1 MPAWAAIRAYLD
13 SGSRAHSGP
22 GPLLFWTPAGPV
34 TVTATLEAI
43 SRGEQP
49 LVRVTLQSD
58 LAHSTAEPP
67 AEPPAPTMAAT
78 AGTPRPPP
86 LDFKQHADPALR
98 DGAAAKL
105 AHELR
110 TPLSAIVSLAEIMR
124 DERLGAMGN
133 PRYKAYAA
141 DIHDTARHTLDLIGA
156 MLDVDRD
163 EANATGR
170 AAHPRLELDN
180 VDLNDI
186 AKRCASAM
194 QPIAARGGVAIA
206 LAPSD
211 DVKAVHADRRAIRQI
226 ILNVLSN
233 ALRFTPTGGRITL
246 ATARRNDG
254 TVELSVADTGSGM
267 DPADIARVLAGTT
280 TAAAPPRTRLA
291 GEHAG
296 FGFGLPLVR
305 ELAEAHGGS
314 LDIESVP
321 EHGTRVVVTLPAAG
335 VPPP

>member
-1 MPAWAAIRAYLD
+1 MLLAANAAAERSLGLPSPPPIALDPAMPTWAAIRAYLD
-13 SGSRAHSGP
+13 SGASGQSNP
-22 GPLLFWTPAGPV
+22 GALLFWTPAGPV
-34 TVTATLEAI
+34 TFTATLEAL
-43 SRGEQP
+43 SHGERR
-49 LVRVTLQSD
+49 LVLVTLQPD
-58 LAHSTAEPP
+58 RAPP
-67 AEPPAPTMAAT
+67 A
-78 AGTPRPPP
+78 
-86 LDFKQHADPALR
+86 DSVDPAQLVS
-98 DGAAAKL
+98 AAARL

-156 MLDVDRD
+156 MLDDSRD
-163 EANATGR
+163 EANAAGG
-170 AAHPRLELDN
+170 AAHPRLELDT

-186 AKRCASAM
+186 AERCASAM
-194 QPIAARGGVAIA
+194 QPIAARGGVTIA

-211 DVKAVHADRRAIRQI
+211 DVKAVLADRRAIRQI

-233 ALRFTPTGGRITL
+233 ALRFTPKGGRITL

-254 TVELSVADTGSGM
+254 TIELSVADTGSGM
-267 DPADIARVLAGTT
+267 DPADIARALSSTT
-280 TAAAPPRTRLA
+280 MAPAPPRIRLA

-321 EHGTRVVVTLPAAG
+321 EHGTRVVVILPAAG
-335 VPPP
+335 VPSP